1 MLKNIKIFFK
11 DLGIKDYYKSWIY
24 QKKLVEKIINQK
36 KNIIK
41 NTSNYLLFVE
51 HPHVY
56 TLGRTGNYKHLLLD
70 KNFLKNLGASFYKTD
85 RGGDITYHGPGQLVV
100 YPILDM
106 ELFFTDIN
114 KYLRFLEEV
123 IIQTLRI
130 YGIKG
135 LCSKGETGVWLDV
148 GKSYTRKI
156 CAIGIRINRWVTMH
170 GLALNINTDLRYFN
184 YIIPCG
190 IHDKSVTSLAKELH
204 SNIDMNDVKN
214 EVKKAFKKVFNVK
227 LINISN

>member
-1 MLKNIKIFFK
+1 MLKKVIFFK
-11 DLGIKDYYKSWIY
+11 DLGLKDYYESWIY
-24 QKKLVEKIINQK
+24 QKKLFKNIINQK
-36 KNIIK
+36 ISKNIIK
-41 NTSNYLLFVE
+41 NYLLFVE

-70 KNFLKNLGASFYKTD
+70 KSFLKNLGATFYKTD
-85 RGGDITYHGPGQLVV
+85 RGGDITYHGPGQLVG

-106 ELFFTDIN
+106 EVFFKDIN
-114 KYLRFLEEV
+114 KYLRYLEEV

-148 GKSYTRKI
+148 GKPYTRKI

-170 GLALNINTDLRYFN
+170 GFALNINTDLRYFN
-184 YIIPCG
+184 YIVPCG
-190 IHDKSVTSLAKELH
+190 IHDKSVTSLANELH
-204 SNIDMNDVKN
+204 CNIDMDDVKN
-214 EVKKAFKKVFNVK
+214 EVKKAFQKVFNVK
-227 LINISN
+227 LINIRN